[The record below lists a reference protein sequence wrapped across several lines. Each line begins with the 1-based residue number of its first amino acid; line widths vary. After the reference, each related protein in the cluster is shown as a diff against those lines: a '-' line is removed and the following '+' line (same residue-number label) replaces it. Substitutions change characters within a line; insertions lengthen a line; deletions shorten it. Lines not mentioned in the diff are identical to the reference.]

1 MLGGRRQCA
10 CLTSDTTEY
19 QIKMYSLGM
28 DGDLQKRPK
37 RHTDIY
43 YHHGVCFQ
51 TPLRMQ
57 FKLLCPLCCD
67 TIWFGQTKVF
77 DQKVTTH
84 ERIIKVNNT
93 KMILYSQINLY
104 NYVI

>member
-19 QIKMYSLGM
+19 QIKIFTIY
-28 DGDLQKRPK
+28 
-37 RHTDIY
+37 IY

-67 TIWFGQTKVF
+67 TIWFGLTKVF
-77 DQKVTTH
+77 DRKVTSH
-84 ERIIKVNNT
+84 ERIIKVNYN